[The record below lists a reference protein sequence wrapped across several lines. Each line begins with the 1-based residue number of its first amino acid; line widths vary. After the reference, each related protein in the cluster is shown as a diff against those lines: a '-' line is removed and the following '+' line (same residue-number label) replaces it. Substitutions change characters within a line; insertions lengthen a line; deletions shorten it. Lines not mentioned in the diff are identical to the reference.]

1 MRKRLGFIAGVGL
14 SALGVAGMAGG
25 GILWNFQGRTL
36 GLGTTITSLVLIG
49 ISLVLLRPLQQ
60 EPTVSVPDTGTSI
73 NLQAPRASIIGVL
86 LAVFGSFGLAASGIV
101 WNFKGLAFGL
111 TGTITSLVALVL
123 SFIFL
128 RPLASK
134 GTPITEPT
142 PSDSTPSKLTPSDS
156 TPSKLKPSD
165 STPSE
170 LTPEEESS
178 EALSN
183 NGDQAESEIKTMTAE
198 QIARSLAESQQEL
211 EPLVLSNF
219 ATDHLLAGQS
229 LPIRRRRAGSSLKQ
243 YKQMAGELFKN

>member
-14 SALGVAGMAGG
+14 SVLGVAGMAGG

-60 EPTVSVPDTGTSI
+60 EPAVSVPDTGTSI
-73 NLQAPRASIIGVL
+73 NLQAPRASITGVL

-111 TGTITSLVALVL
+111 TGTITSLVALAL

-134 GTPITEPT
+134 SNPITESIRT
-142 PSDSTPSKLTPSDS
+142 DSSTSESTPQEGVLEATSKNEDQVDS
-156 TPSKLKPSD
+156 
-165 STPSE
+165 
-170 LTPEEESS
+170 
-178 EALSN
+178 
-183 NGDQAESEIKTMTAE
+183 GIQTATVE
-198 QIARSLAESQQEL
+198 QIARSLAESQQAL
-211 EPLVLSNF
+211 EPLILTNF

-243 YKQMAGELFKN
+243 YKQMAGELFKR

>member
-101 WNFKGLAFGL
+101 WNFQGLAFGL

-142 PSDSTPSKLTPSDS
+142 PSDSTPSKLT
-156 TPSKLKPSD
+156 PSD

>member
-60 EPTVSVPDTGTSI
+60 EPAVSVPDIGTSI

-156 TPSKLKPSD
+156 TPS
-165 STPSE
+165 E

-229 LPIRRRRAGSSLKQ
+229 LPIRRRRAGSSMKQ

>member
-142 PSDSTPSKLTPSDS
+142 PSDSTPS
-156 TPSKLKPSD
+156 
-165 STPSE
+165 E

-198 QIARSLAESQQEL
+198 QIARSLAESQQEM

>member
-128 RPLASK
+128 RPLANK
-134 GTPITEPT
+134 ATPITEPT
-142 PSDSTPSKLTPSDS
+142 PSA
-156 TPSKLKPSD
+156 

-170 LTPEEESS
+170 LTPSESTPEEVSS
-178 EALSN
+178 EVLSN

>member
-60 EPTVSVPDTGTSI
+60 EPAVSVPDIGTSI

-101 WNFKGLAFGL
+101 WNFQGLAFGL

-142 PSDSTPSKLTPSDS
+142 PSDSTPSDS
-156 TPSKLKPSD
+156 TPSNL
-165 STPSE
+165 TPSE
-170 LTPEEESS
+170 L
-178 EALSN
+178 
-183 NGDQAESEIKTMTAE
+183 I
-198 QIARSLAESQQEL
+198 
-211 EPLVLSNF
+211 
-219 ATDHLLAGQS
+219 LLQCAS
-229 LPIRRRRAGSSLKQ
+229 TI
-243 YKQMAGELFKN
+243 

>member
-101 WNFKGLAFGL
+101 WNFQGLAFGL

-142 PSDSTPSKLTPSDS
+142 PSDSTPSKLTPSE
-156 TPSKLKPSD
+156 L
-165 STPSE
+165 TPSE

>member
-1 MRKRLGFIAGVGL
+1 MPKRLGFITGVGL
-14 SALGVAGMAGG
+14 SVLGVAGMAGG

-60 EPTVSVPDTGTSI
+60 EPAVSVPDTGTSI

-86 LAVFGSFGLAASGIV
+86 LAVFGSFGLAASGII

-111 TGTITSLVALVL
+111 TGTITSLVALAL

-128 RPLASK
+128 RPLAGK
-134 GTPITEPT
+134 GKLNTE
-142 PSDSTPSKLTPSDS
+142 STPSVSA
-156 TPSKLKPSD
+156 
-165 STPSE
+165 PSE
-170 LTPEEESS
+170 STPEEESS

-198 QIARSLAESQQEL
+198 QLTRSLAESQQEM
-211 EPLVLSNF
+211 EPLILSNF

>member
-1 MRKRLGFIAGVGL
+1 MPKRLGFITGVGL
-14 SALGVAGMAGG
+14 SVLGVAGMAGG

-49 ISLVLLRPLQQ
+49 ISLVLLRPLQP
-60 EPTVSVPDTGTSI
+60 EPAVSVPDTGTSI

-101 WNFKGLAFGL
+101 WNFNGLAFGL
-111 TGTITSLVALVL
+111 TGTITSLMALAL

-128 RPLASK
+128 RPLAGK
-134 GTPITEPT
+134 GNLNTE
-142 PSDSTPSKLTPSDS
+142 
-156 TPSKLKPSD
+156 

-170 LTPEEESS
+170 STQEEESS

-183 NGDQAESEIKTMTAE
+183 NGNQAEPEIKTVTAE
-198 QIARSLAESQQEL
+198 QLTRPLAESQQEL
-211 EPLVLSNF
+211 EPLILSNF
-219 ATDHLLAGQS
+219 ATDHLMAGQS

-243 YKQMAGELFKN
+243 YKKMAGELFKN

>member
-1 MRKRLGFIAGVGL
+1 MHKRLGFITGVGL
-14 SALGVAGMAGG
+14 SVLGVAGMAGG

-60 EPTVSVPDTGTSI
+60 EPAVSVPDTGASI

-128 RPLASK
+128 RPLANK
-134 GTPITEPT
+134 ATPITE
-142 PSDSTPSKLTPSDS
+142 
-156 TPSKLKPSD
+156 

-170 LTPEEESS
+170 SIPSESTPEEDSS

-211 EPLVLSNF
+211 EPLILANF

-243 YKQMAGELFKN
+243 YKQMAGELFKK

>member
-60 EPTVSVPDTGTSI
+60 EPAVSVPDIGTSI

-134 GTPITEPT
+134 ATPITEPT
-142 PSDSTPSKLTPSDS
+142 PSASTPSA
-156 TPSKLKPSD
+156 

-170 LTPEEESS
+170 LTPSESTPEEVSS
-178 EALSN
+178 EVLSN
-183 NGDQAESEIKTMTAE
+183 NEDQAETEIKTMTAE

-229 LPIRRRRAGSSLKQ
+229 LPIRRRRAGSSMKQ

>member
-60 EPTVSVPDTGTSI
+60 EPAVSVPDTGTSI
-73 NLQAPRASIIGVL
+73 NLQAPRASITGVL

-111 TGTITSLVALVL
+111 TGTITSLVALAL

-134 GTPITEPT
+134 SNPITESIRT
-142 PSDSTPSKLTPSDS
+142 DSSTSESTPQEGVLEATSKNEDQVDS
-156 TPSKLKPSD
+156 
-165 STPSE
+165 
-170 LTPEEESS
+170 
-178 EALSN
+178 
-183 NGDQAESEIKTMTAE
+183 GIQTATVE
-198 QIARSLAESQQEL
+198 QIARSLAESQQAL
-211 EPLVLSNF
+211 EPLILTNF

-243 YKQMAGELFKN
+243 YKQMAGELFKR

>member
-60 EPTVSVPDTGTSI
+60 EPAVSVPDTGTSI

-111 TGTITSLVALVL
+111 TGTITSLVALAL

-128 RPLASK
+128 RPLARK
-134 GTPITEPT
+134 GTPITE
-142 PSDSTPSKLTPSDS
+142 STPSA
-156 TPSKLKPSD
+156 

-170 LTPEEESS
+170 STPSESTPEEESF

-229 LPIRRRRAGSSLKQ
+229 LPIRRRRAGSSMKQ

>member
-1 MRKRLGFIAGVGL
+1 MHKRLGFITGVGL
-14 SALGVAGMAGG
+14 SVLGVAGMAGG

-60 EPTVSVPDTGTSI
+60 EPAVSVPDTGASI

-128 RPLASK
+128 RPLANK
-134 GTPITEPT
+134 ATPIT
-142 PSDSTPSKLTPSDS
+142 K
-156 TPSKLKPSD
+156 

-170 LTPEEESS
+170 SIPSESIPSESTPEEDSS

-211 EPLVLSNF
+211 EPLILANF

>member
-14 SALGVAGMAGG
+14 SVLGVAGMAGG

-60 EPTVSVPDTGTSI
+60 EPAVSVPDTGTSI
-73 NLQAPRASIIGVL
+73 NLQAPRASITGVL

-111 TGTITSLVALVL
+111 TGTITSLVALAL

-134 GTPITEPT
+134 SNPITESIRT
-142 PSDSTPSKLTPSDS
+142 DSSTSESTPQEGVLEATSKNEDQVDS
-156 TPSKLKPSD
+156 
-165 STPSE
+165 
-170 LTPEEESS
+170 
-178 EALSN
+178 
-183 NGDQAESEIKTMTAE
+183 GIQTATVE
-198 QIARSLAESQQEL
+198 QIARSLAESQQAL
-211 EPLVLSNF
+211 EPLILTNF

-243 YKQMAGELFKN
+243 YKQMAEELFKR